1 MGAVGAGVG
10 EGDGVGVMS
19 AVGVGVMAAAVGR
32 GVSSASGLGAGS
44 LAEEKSRD
52 CVCLPAAPSTV
63 RPWSRWKAS
72 TALIVPP

>member
-10 EGDGVGVMS
+10 VGCGVDEGDGVGVTAS
-19 AVGVGVMAAAVGR
+19 AVGR
-32 GVSSASGLGAGS
+32 GVSAAFGPDAGS